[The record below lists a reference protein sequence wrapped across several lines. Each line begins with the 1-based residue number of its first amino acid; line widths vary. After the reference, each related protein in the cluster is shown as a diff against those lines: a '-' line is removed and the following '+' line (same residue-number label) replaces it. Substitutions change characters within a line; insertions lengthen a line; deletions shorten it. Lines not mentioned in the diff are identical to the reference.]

1 MAVAAVVAAAVVVE
15 VVAGLVVVGDCATIG
30 VLLARD
36 CHSDGV
42 FAELTPLICALMR
55 LSFSYIGP
63 IQRRMVKAPISEDGG
78 RALKFRAEWGCDNV
92 TVRFAHRGYLAGLNG

>member
-1 MAVAAVVAAAVVVE
+1 MAVVVAAVVAVA

-42 FAELTPLICALMR
+42 FAEVTPLICALMR
-55 LSFSYIGP
+55 LSFSYVGP
-63 IQRRMVKAPISEDGG
+63 YS
-78 RALKFRAEWGCDNV
+78 AEWLK
-92 TVRFAHRGYLAGLNG
+92 HPYLRTAGGL